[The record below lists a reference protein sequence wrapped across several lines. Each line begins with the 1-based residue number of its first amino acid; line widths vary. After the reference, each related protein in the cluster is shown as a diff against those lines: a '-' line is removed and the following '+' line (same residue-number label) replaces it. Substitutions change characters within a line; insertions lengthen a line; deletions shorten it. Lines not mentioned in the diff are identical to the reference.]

1 MGFGLGFE
9 ATAEDRKIVGE
20 ARKQR
25 KAERMGISWVRK
37 KRR

>member
-1 MGFGLGFE
+1 MKEALADCKQNMGFGLGFE

-25 KAERMGISWVRK
+25 IA
-37 KRR
+37 